1 MTCLPVT
8 DCRGVESGA
17 YREIFLGETCA
28 LSCLTKPI
36 GREAVGAGP
45 GQRDLLVD
53 GGANGVIFPLFCSL
67 NSRLVQ
73 YRPGVYTRKGS

>member
-1 MTCLPVT
+1 MANR
-8 DCRGVESGA
+8 RGIESRA
-17 YREIFLGETCA
+17 DREIFLGEMGT
-28 LSCLTKPI
+28 LSRLTKPI

-67 NSRLVQ
+67 NREDVQ
-73 YRPGVYTRKGS
+73 YRLGVYTRRWS